1 MEREVEREG
10 GGGREVERVDRKMM
24 WREGRGT
31 KGKERGRKSRGRG
44 KKG

>member
-10 GGGREVERVDRKMM
+10 DGGRKVERVGRKTM

-31 KGKERGRKSRGRG
+31 KGKERGRK
-44 KKG
+44 KG